1 MSQREIKGQTDEI
14 RTILDAAPFP
24 LIISRM
30 SDGRVL
36 YANDSLADL
45 VGLTG
50 EKLVGLETPDYYAD
64 PKERKALLLEI
75 KKFGKV
81 TDYELRL
88 RHVDGHELW
97 AVASI
102 VATKLRGE
110 NVLVAGLND
119 ITRRKTAEQALAY
132 NERRFRSLVE
142 NANDIIYSLS
152 PDGIMTYISPNWKD
166 ILGHDLSEVVGTS
179 FAPLIHPDDLQKCFD
194 FLASVIETGEKQSG
208 IEYRVKHKDG
218 NWRWHTSNASCTK
231 DEQGNVESYIGI
243 ARDITEKKNA
253 QLALE
258 KAMRELRETQVQLI
272 QSEKMA
278 ALGKLVAGVAHEIN
292 SPMGAISSMQDT
304 LSTAIE
310 KLQGALTRAAPEV
323 LDKNR
328 TIRKTLDAIH
338 EANRVIDTGTD
349 RIIDIVKSLRTFAR
363 LDEAEMK
370 KADIHEGLDS
380 ALTLIHH
387 DLKDRI
393 DIVRDYGDLSPIVC
407 YPGKLNQLFLN
418 ILVNASQAIEGKG
431 QVTITT
437 FEKNGEVYIE
447 IRDTGRGIPKGDI
460 DSIFD
465 PGFTTKGVGV
475 GTGLG
480 LSICFQ
486 IIQEHNGRIEVK
498 SKIGKGSVFT
508 VVLPR
513 KFKGS
518 QPVQGD

>member
-1 MSQREIKGQTDEI
+1 MSQREIKDQTDEI
-14 RTILDAAPFP
+14 RTIFDAAPFP

-30 SDGRVL
+30 SDGTVL

-50 EKLVGLETPDYYAD
+50 EKLVGLQTPDYYAD
-64 PKERKALLLEI
+64 PEERKALLLEI
-75 KKFGKV
+75 QKVGRV

-102 VATKLRGE
+102 VVTKLRGDR
-110 NVLVAGLND
+110 VLVAGLND
-119 ITRRKTAEQALAY
+119 ITRRKTAEQALTDS
-132 NERRFRSLVE
+132 ERRFRNLVE
-142 NANDIIYSLS
+142 NANDIIYTLS

-179 FAPLIHPDDLQKCFD
+179 FAPLIDVQKCFD
-194 FLASVIETGEKQSG
+194 FLASVIDTGEKQSG

-218 NWRWHTSNASCTK
+218 NWRWHTSNASCIK
-231 DEQGNVESYIGI
+231 DDQGNVESYIGI
-243 ARDITEKKNA
+243 ARDITDKKNS

-258 KAMRELRETQVQLI
+258 RAMRELRETQVQLI

-292 SPMGAISSMQDT
+292 SPVGAISSMQDT
-304 LSTAIE
+304 LSTAIDR
-310 KLQGALTRAAPEV
+310 LQDALTKAVPEILDENRA
-323 LDKNR
+323 
-328 TIRKTLDAIH
+328 IRETLNAIL
-338 EANRVIDTGTD
+338 EADRVIGLGAD
-349 RIIDIVKSLRTFAR
+349 RITDIVKSLRTFAR

-370 KADIHEGLDS
+370 KVDIHEGLDS

-387 DLKDRI
+387 DLKDRVE
-393 DIVRDYGDLSPIVC
+393 IVRDYGELPPIVC

-418 ILVNASQAIEGKG
+418 ILVNASQAIDGKG

-437 FEKNGEVYIE
+437 FEKNEGVHIE
-447 IRDTGRGIPKGDI
+447 IRDTGRGIPEGDL

-480 LSICFQ
+480 LSTCFQ
-486 IIQEHNGRIEVK
+486 IIQEHHGRIEVK
-498 SKIGKGSVFT
+498 SKVGEGSVFT

-513 KFKGS
+513 KFKYS
-518 QPVQGD
+518 QPVPGDIT